1 MRVSAFAHACMRV
14 YLGVCLR
21 ACVCVRCLHVYI
33 YERMQAGIDV
43 RMCACGRG
51 EEGLDYLRPLI
62 IACLVEYMQERVV
75 EL

>member
-1 MRVSAFAHACMRV
+1 MRACECAWVCACVHACV
-14 YLGVCLR
+14 
-21 ACVCVRCLHVYI
+21 CVCVRCLHVYI